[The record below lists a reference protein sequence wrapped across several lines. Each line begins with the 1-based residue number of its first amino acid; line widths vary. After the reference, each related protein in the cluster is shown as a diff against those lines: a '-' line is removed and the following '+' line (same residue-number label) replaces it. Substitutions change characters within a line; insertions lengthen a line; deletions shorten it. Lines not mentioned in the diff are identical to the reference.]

1 MGHCR
6 DSGLGLKPCR
16 LLPRPQPLESGTMSS
31 ETLALRHLEDL
42 LGYHFRNQELLKRA
56 LTHASVQEDHNERL
70 EFLGDAVLDLVV
82 SELLFRDYTEV
93 REGRLTEWKSLLV
106 ARSTLSRVGERLGL
120 ERWIRSGGNLRGRRT
135 LPRSLFGN
143 TLEALLGAVYLD
155 CPPDDVLPTCKRL
168 VIHWLR
174 HDLAS
179 LPDNF
184 ARAQAKQTLQN
195 WAQVKQGSVPRYIL
209 VDFQEHP
216 ETQAFQI
223 TAEVGNRTFAPA
235 WGASKK
241 EAEHRAAWEAILVL
255 RTEGALD
262 KEDHG

>member
-1 MGHCR
+1 
-6 DSGLGLKPCR
+6 
-16 LLPRPQPLESGTMSS
+16 MSS

-42 LGYHFRNQELLKRA
+42 LGYQFRNQDLLERA

-82 SELLFRDYTEV
+82 SELLFRDFTEV

-106 ARSTLSRVGERLGL
+106 ARSTLSRIGERLGL
-120 ERWIRSGGNLRGRRT
+120 ERWIRSGGNLRGRQT

-143 TLEALLGAVYLD
+143 TLEALLGAIYLD
-155 CPPDDVLPTCKRL
+155 CPPNNVLPICKRI
-168 VIHWLR
+168 VISWLR

-179 LPDNF
+179 LPENF
-184 ARAQAKQTLQN
+184 AKAQAKQSLQN
-195 WAQVKQGSVPRYIL
+195 WAQVEQSTVPRYML
-209 VDFQEHP
+209 VDFHEHP

-223 TAEVGNRTFAPA
+223 AAEVGNRTFAAA

-241 EAEHRAAWEAILVL
+241 EAERRAAWEAILVL
-255 RTEGALD
+255 RAEGTL
-262 KEDHG
+262 KEGDDG